1 MDINNDKEIINEE
14 QETADVSVE
23 TDVEVTDTAVDEMN
37 EISGCDDILSDGT
50 EDTEAFY
57 EDAFEEFDDSE
68 EIAEEISEE
77 VEEES
82 SSQKK
87 TFPIQKS
94 VFIAIIA
101 FVLTA
106 VIAFGSFFVYDI
118 IEKNKEKLTVVGVW
132 APAEDV
138 DSGYYYI
145 FEDDGAFSVNI
156 GGQVLSG
163 TYTTED
169 YSSENASGES
179 EEYQVI
185 TITPCV
191 FSDYESQAKII
202 LSEDKNTLSL
212 EFSYTGSVNLVRTE
226 LPEYKLDGSKITHAS
241 ADEVGLDSFYA
252 DDEII
257 GSWSMSDYTG
267 VEEIYTLYADGTGEA
282 TDKFVDGGYS
292 ITTYFKYTT
301 KDGKIYLS
309 IELFNG
315 STSDGELEYYM
326 DNGKLI
332 LNNLAYEAVK

>member
-1 MDINNDKEIINEE
+1 MDINNDKENINESE
-14 QETADVSVE
+14 EIVEAALQEEETTALVNEDA
-23 TDVEVTDTAVDEMN
+23 TDTSDAKEVGFEIDEALTA
-37 EISGCDDILSDGT
+37 EEES
-50 EDTEAFY
+50 EE
-57 EDAFEEFDDSE
+57 FEEFE
-68 EIAEEISEE
+68 ETPEDYANDNVVGE
-77 VEEES
+77 
-82 SSQKK
+82 K

-94 VFIAIIA
+94 VFIALIA

-106 VIAFGSFFVYDI
+106 VIAFGSFLVYDI
-118 IEKNKEKLTVVGVW
+118 IEKNKEEAGVVGVW
-132 APAEDV
+132 APAEAA

-145 FEDDGAFSVNI
+145 FEDDGSFNVNI
-156 GGQVLSG
+156 GGQILSG
-163 TYTTED
+163 TYITED
-169 YSSENASGES
+169 YSSENASGEL

-191 FSDYESQAKII
+191 FSDYETQAKII
-202 LSEDKNTLSL
+202 LGEDQNTLTL
-212 EFSYTGSVNLVRTE
+212 EFSYTGNINLVRTE

-241 ADEVGLDSFYA
+241 ADEVGLDSLNI
-252 DDEII
+252 DNEII

-282 TDKFVDGGYS
+282 TDEFVDGGYS